1 MADFHGPDGPDPT
14 RATLPRTD
22 SARTDLARTDLART
36 DLTRPA
42 ALDDAAQALLS
53 IWDAAREQ
61 CTPRLSSP
69 QLSAL
74 LVVEKDEGINLRG
87 LAGRLR
93 MILSSASRLC
103 DRLVA
108 AGLVERVPGRLDR
121 REIALYLTPSSRQL
135 LADLRASRLAVLSGV
150 LDRMSPS
157 GRDALLRG
165 LSEFASAAAEPDRA
179 ARTA

>member
-1 MADFHGPDGPDPT
+1 
-14 RATLPRTD
+14 RA
-22 SARTDLARTDLART
+22 
-36 DLTRPA
+36 A
-42 ALDDAAQALLS
+42 ALDDAAQALLAF
-53 IWDAAREQ
+53 WDAAREQ
-61 CTPRLSSP
+61 STPRLSSP
-69 QLSAL
+69 QLNAL
-74 LVVEKDEGINLRG
+74 MVVEKDEGINLRG

-135 LADLRASRLAVLSGV
+135 LADLRAARLSMVGAV
-150 LDRMSPS
+150 LDRMSPA
-157 GRDALLRG
+157 GRDALIRG
-165 LSEFASAAAEPDRA
+165 LTEFAGAAAEPDQA

>member
-1 MADFHGPDGPDPT
+1 MAEHHGPDRPDPT
-14 RATLPRTD
+14 RA
-22 SARTDLARTDLART
+22 
-36 DLTRPA
+36 A
-42 ALDDAAQALLS
+42 ALDDAAQALLAC
-53 IWDAAREQ
+53 WDAAREQ
-61 CTPRLSSP
+61 STPRLSSP

-74 LVVEKDEGINLRG
+74 MVVEKDEGINLRG

-135 LADLRASRLAVLSGV
+135 LADLRAARLAMLGTV
-150 LDRMSPS
+150 LDRMSPT
-157 GRDALLRG
+157 GRAALIRG
-165 LSEFASAAAEPDRA
+165 LTEFAAAAAEPDQA